1 MSMALSVHLTQKLL
15 YTLKSYN
22 KIEVIVYSE
31 KKKATKTNSTFE
43 VKNLEN
49 SKVKLD
55 IFIKT

>member
-31 KKKATKTNSTFE
+31 KKKLPNSTFE
-43 VKNLEN
+43 VKNLEI